1 MKITLLVIGKTDK
14 PFVSEGLDIFSKRLS
29 RYLPFSVNEIK
40 ELKNTSK
47 LSPAEQKQKETEQI
61 LKHLK
66 AEDHLILLDEKGK
79 EFTSVGFASF
89 VQGKMNMGIKNLV
102 FVVGGPYG
110 FSEEIKKHASGKI
123 ALSKMTFSHQLIR
136 LIFVEQ
142 LYRAMTIL
150 NNEPYHNE

>member
-14 PFVSEGLDIFSKRLS
+14 PFVNVGLEVFSKRLN
-29 RYLPFSVNEIK
+29 RYLPFEIREIK
-40 ELKNTSK
+40 DLKNTSN
-47 LSPAEQKQKETEQI
+47 LSSKEQKQKETSLLQKY
-61 LKHLK
+61 LKPG
-66 AEDHLILLDEKGK
+66 DHLVLLDEKGK

-110 FSEEIKKHASGKI
+110 FSEEIKKQASGKI

-136 LIFVEQ
+136 LIFAEQ